1 MCGRTLGRVVF
12 FGLNITD
19 NIKSVGFA
27 FSGDP
32 SVNLRMTDCYLPL
45 FYAVSEFRGGKS
57 DDFFERGR
65 KMRFARIREFFRY
78 FFYA

>member
-1 MCGRTLGRVVF
+1 MCGCNLGRVVF

-19 NIKSVGFA
+19 NINSDGFA

-57 DDFFERGR
+57 DDFFER
-65 KMRFARIREFFRY
+65 
-78 FFYA
+78 